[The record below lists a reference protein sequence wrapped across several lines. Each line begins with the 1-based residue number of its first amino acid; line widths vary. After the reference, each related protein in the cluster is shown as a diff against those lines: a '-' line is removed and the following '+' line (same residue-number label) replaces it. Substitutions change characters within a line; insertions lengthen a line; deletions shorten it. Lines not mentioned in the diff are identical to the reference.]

1 MSHAEFS
8 HASVAESERLTELKR
23 YRVLGTPAEE
33 TFSRLA
39 RLAREVLGTPGALI
53 SFLGERR
60 VFYKAQVGMAIRSY
74 PRLQTPCAHV
84 ALSAE
89 PWVCG
94 DLQNVKEFSETA
106 FVLQNRARF
115 YAGVPLLVGGVSLGA
130 LSVFSTEPRVL
141 TGSET
146 TQLGDLGETVLEL
159 LNARRLRFETLPTR
173 DPLHL
178 AESLEHGSHYVAM
191 VKRDGSLLYVNPAL
205 RTALAVTALP
215 ASLYD
220 FLPHAAH
227 TALGEALTTT
237 LTTGQT
243 RYETVMLRSDGTL
256 LPVVQELL
264 LHPRPGARDSV
275 RHIKRSVRAGH
286 AVPRTLT
293 SPAFFPVTSPL
304 VSPTISPVISVV
316 ARDLS
321 AEKQQEAFEQQ
332 RLEILELTAR
342 GAPLPAVLLRLTS
355 FLEAYCP
362 GMMAAVS
369 LLAGDTLQLEVAPKL
384 PGSFAQVLN
393 GLKVG
398 PQMGSCAVA
407 AETGARVISPD
418 IRRDSHWYNLRYP
431 ALQAGLQAC
440 WSEPIVSRVDGSG
453 DGAGGAGVLGTVAL
467 YAQRV
472 VSPSATQLRMLRE
485 AAQLAAV
492 AVTRQRLYRRL
503 EHGAH
508 YDALTG
514 LPNRLLLSEHLA
526 RALVRARA
534 QGERV
539 GVFLLDLDNFKGVND
554 SLGHSAGDGLL
565 REVAARLTACSPP
578 SVSVARSGGD
588 EFVFVAPLPQRDD
601 AARFAFE
608 ITQALREPFFVRGRT
623 FRIGA
628 SIGISLYPDD
638 GGDSETLL
646 KTADSAMYAAK
657 ADTTSSRQGYRLYQ
671 REMTEVLEEQLRL
684 EDDLRRALVGD
695 ELLLYVQPRFEL
707 ARRRFGSYEALVR
720 WSHPDRGLLL
730 PGAFLG
736 VAERAG
742 LLPQLDAWVLRQ
754 VTEQLSLWD
763 AAGKTDRLSCNV
775 SAASFHDDTLLSE
788 LTTSLQGNPAVAS
801 RLELEITE
809 NLLLTDLEGTAAQLR
824 ELKTRF
830 PGVRVA
836 IDDFGSG
843 YSSLAYLRHLPVDT
857 LKIDRAFVK
866 DLDHDDSR
874 LQRTALAVIRT
885 VIALGRDL
893 DFRVVAE
900 GAETQEQL
908 GMLTA
913 LGVDEVQ
920 GYVLGKPQPL
930 SEVVVPAPEK
940 PGLSER
946 V

>member
-1 MSHAEFS
+1 MPHAQS
-8 HASVAESERLTELKR
+8 PPTPVAERERLTELKR
-23 YRVLGTPAEE
+23 YRVLGTPPEE

-39 RLAREVLGTPGALI
+39 RLAQEVLGTPGALI
-53 SFLGERR
+53 SFLGEQR
-60 VFYKAQVGMAIRSY
+60 VFYKAQVGMAVRSY

-141 TGSET
+141 TGAET
-146 TQLGDLGETVLEL
+146 AQLGDLAETVLEL
-159 LNARRLRFETLPTR
+159 LNARRLRFETLPTQG
-173 DPLHL
+173 PLHL

-191 VKRDGSLLYVNPAL
+191 VKPDGSLLYVNPAL
-205 RTALAVTALP
+205 RTALAVTTLP

-227 TALGEALTTT
+227 TALGEALATT
-237 LTTGQT
+237 LTTGQA
-243 RYETVMLRSDGTL
+243 RYETVMLHPDGTL
-256 LPVVQELL
+256 LPVAQELL
-264 LHPRPGARDSV
+264 LHPRPGAKDNV
-275 RHIKRSVRAGH
+275 IHVGGGLRAGH
-286 AVPRTLT
+286 AVPRTVT
-293 SPAFFPVTSPL
+293 SPAFFPVTSPI
-304 VSPTISPVISVV
+304 VSPTISVV

-332 RLEILELTAR
+332 RSEILELTAR

-362 GMMAAVS
+362 GMIAAVS
-369 LLAGDTLQLEVAPKL
+369 LLDGDTLQLEVAPKL

-407 AETGARVISPD
+407 AETGARVISAD

-431 ALQAGLQAC
+431 ALKAGLQAC
-440 WSEPIVSRVDGSG
+440 WSEPIVSQVADSG
-453 DGAGGAGVLGTVAL
+453 DGAAPGAGVLGTVAL
-467 YAQRV
+467 YAQSV

-503 EHGAH
+503 EYGAH
-508 YDALTG
+508 YDTLTG

-565 REVAARLTACSPP
+565 REVVARLRACSPP
-578 SVSVARSGGD
+578 GVSVARSGGD

-608 ITQALREPFFVRGRT
+608 ITQALREPFSVRGRT

-684 EDDLRRALVGD
+684 EDDLRRALAGD
-695 ELLLYVQPRFEL
+695 ELLLYAQPRFEL
-707 ARRRFGSYEALVR
+707 ARRRFSAYEALVR
-720 WSHPDRGLLL
+720 WQHPDRGLLS

-754 VTEQLSLWD
+754 VTAQLSYWD

-775 SAASFHDDTLLSE
+775 SAASFHDDTLLSD
-788 LTTSLQGNPAVAS
+788 LTLSLGENPAVAT

-843 YSSLAYLRHLPVDT
+843 YSSLAYLRQLPVDT
-857 LKIDRAFVK
+857 LKIDQAFVK
-866 DLDHDDSR
+866 DLDHDDAR

-893 DFRVVAE
+893 EFRIVAE

-930 SEVVVPAPEK
+930 TEIVVPAPER